1 MYFENYRRVRTP
13 LPFPLHA
20 AGSALAYNTCK
31 YFMVFGYLTYVCEM
45 IKHFHK
51 GVLRIVR
58 LTSSNMAA
66 LIFQREE
73 NFSFSLLTPAC

>member
-1 MYFENYRRVRTP
+1 
-13 LPFPLHA
+13 
-20 AGSALAYNTCK
+20 
-31 YFMVFGYLTYVCEM
+31 MVFGYLTYVCEM

-58 LTSSNMAA
+58 LMSSNMAA